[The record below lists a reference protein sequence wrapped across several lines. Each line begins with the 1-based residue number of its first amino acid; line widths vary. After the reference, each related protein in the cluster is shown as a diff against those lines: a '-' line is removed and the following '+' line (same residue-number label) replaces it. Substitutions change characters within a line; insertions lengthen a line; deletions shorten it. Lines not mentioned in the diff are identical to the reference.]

1 MNPIPQ
7 DAYTFLCRFARRHK
21 RKAWSPEMAIRQA
34 WVQGIYF
41 ADDRHWGPVFRR
53 ASKAGVIRP
62 AGLFQR
68 ATSNRS
74 TRPGWIGAD

>member
-1 MNPIPQ
+1 MTTIPQ

-21 RKAWSPEMAIRQA
+21 RKAWSPEQAIGQA
-34 WVQGIYF
+34 ALHGIAF
-41 ADDRHWGPVFRR
+41 GDDRHWGPVFRR
-53 ASKAGVIRP
+53 AASDGVIRR